1 MDDPLPSS
9 WILPRASDGVRLA
22 KVQHDN
28 FHLYDGESCK
38 ITIDDETLEAI
49 KKMRTSLNKVTI
61 RLPNQDAPETCHS
74 VRIYKQSGDDPTIS
88 QHTFATR
95 HIGIE
100 SLRAARQMVFEAR
113 SIYVEVYR
121 DASLASTSV
130 PIDVHG
136 QRLTDV
142 WLGYDDGDGRE
153 RKEAL
158 SCKLAS
164 EGYTMS
170 FYTTG
175 INKWIDDAMTSA
187 KREKRGMFNL
197 PEELF
202 CYPFRPWEL
211 RQSLT
216 ENPDMYKEFLP
227 ILNTQADPA
236 ASWKPKQRAP
246 PVEADDEWPYSQ
258 DNDLFFFRMV
268 KCPLHMETLC
278 FREKSTIPN
287 AGYGLFLKRHK
298 LVERGTH
305 LCLYSEQPL
314 TPEKLA
320 QSQSSNMYMLETN
333 KGTYD
338 AEDAT
343 GNNLGRYA
351 NQPNVLTALQRI

>member
-1 MDDPLPSS
+1 LYRYYDNREKGQTQDLDVAAPKFKDRPMHCSRSEIHAQYLRSKYKGLSAATLNKYYYFANVTNSFSTPTISLGSPTQVYEAVNRYMKPFLQQRKLDDPLPSS

-28 FHLYDGESCK
+28 FHLYDGDSCK
-38 ITIDDETLEAI
+38 ITIDDETFEAI

-136 QRLTDV
+136 RRWTDV

-158 SCKLAS
+158 SRKLAS

-170 FYTTG
+170 FYMTG
-175 INKWIDDAMTSA
+175 INKWIDDAMRSA
-187 KREKRGMFNL
+187 KLGMFNL

-216 ENPDMYKEFLP
+216 ENPDMYG
-227 ILNTQADPA
+227 I
-236 ASWKPKQRAP
+236 
-246 PVEADDEWPYSQ
+246 
-258 DNDLFFFRMV
+258 
-268 KCPLHMETLC
+268 
-278 FREKSTIPN
+278 
-287 AGYGLFLKRHK
+287 
-298 LVERGTH
+298 
-305 LCLYSEQPL
+305 
-314 TPEKLA
+314 
-320 QSQSSNMYMLETN
+320 SSH
-333 KGTYD
+333 
-338 AEDAT
+338 
-343 GNNLGRYA
+343 
-351 NQPNVLTALQRI
+351 P

>member
-1 MDDPLPSS
+1 MHCSRSEIHAQYLRSKYKGLSAATLNKYYYFANVTNSFSTPTISLGSPTQVYEAVNRYMKPFLQQRKLDDPLPSS

-28 FHLYDGESCK
+28 FHLYDGDSCE
-38 ITIDDETLEAI
+38 IGIDDETLDAI
-49 KKMRTSLNKVTI
+49 KRMRTSLNKVTI
-61 RLPNQDAPETCHS
+61 RFPNQDAPETCHS
-74 VRIYKQSGDDPTIS
+74 VCIYKQSDDDPTIS

-95 HIGIE
+95 HIGTE

-136 QRLTDV
+136 RRWTDV

-158 SCKLAS
+158 SRKLAS

-170 FYTTG
+170 FYMTG
-175 INKWIDDAMTSA
+175 INKWIDDAMRSA
-187 KREKRGMFNL
+187 KLGMFNL

-216 ENPDMYKEFLP
+216 ENPDMYG
-227 ILNTQADPA
+227 I
-236 ASWKPKQRAP
+236 
-246 PVEADDEWPYSQ
+246 
-258 DNDLFFFRMV
+258 
-268 KCPLHMETLC
+268 
-278 FREKSTIPN
+278 
-287 AGYGLFLKRHK
+287 
-298 LVERGTH
+298 
-305 LCLYSEQPL
+305 
-314 TPEKLA
+314 
-320 QSQSSNMYMLETN
+320 SSH
-333 KGTYD
+333 
-338 AEDAT
+338 
-343 GNNLGRYA
+343 
-351 NQPNVLTALQRI
+351 P

>member
-1 MDDPLPSS
+1 MTNSFSTPTISLGSPTQVYEAVNRYMKPFLQQRKLDDPLPSS
-9 WILPRASDGVRLA
+9 WILPRADGVRLA
-22 KVQHDN
+22 KVQHDI

-130 PIDVHG
+130 PIDIHG

-142 WLGYDDGDGRE
+142 WLGYDEGDGRE

-158 SCKLAS
+158 SRKLAS

-175 INKWIDDAMTSA
+175 INKWIDDAMRSA

-202 CYPFRPWEL
+202 CYPFRLWEL

-216 ENPDMYKEFLP
+216 ENPDMYKEFLA
-227 ILNTQADPA
+227 ILTHRQTQQLRGSLNSAHHQSKPTTNGRTVKIMICSSFTWSSVRCA
-236 ASWKPKQRAP
+236 WKLFVFGQKAP
-246 PVEADDEWPYSQ
+246 YQ
-258 DNDLFFFRMV
+258 
-268 KCPLHMETLC
+268 TLDMAC
-278 FREKSTIPN
+278 S
-287 AGYGLFLKRHK
+287 
-298 LVERGTH
+298 
-305 LCLYSEQPL
+305 
-314 TPEKLA
+314 
-320 QSQSSNMYMLETN
+320 
-333 KGTYD
+333 
-338 AEDAT
+338 
-343 GNNLGRYA
+343 
-351 NQPNVLTALQRI
+351 